1 MTRICIFLI
10 CVAFFALIDAR
21 PKIARLR
28 DSKKNSELIKL
39 NDQSLGQ
46 KLINKAKIPLDQVKS
61 PIKSDTSS
69 KKERKC
75 TSVLHFCWPPGKDS
89 APLS

>member
-1 MTRICIFLI
+1 MTRICIFLL

-21 PKIARLR
+21 PKNARLR

-39 NDQSLGQ
+39 DDRLLER

-61 PIKSDTSS
+61 HIKSDTSS
-69 KKERKC
+69 KKERGC
-75 TSVLHFCWPPGKDS
+75 VWFDCWPNKIESTP
-89 APLS
+89 